1 MTEPSLP
8 ESTYAVLGL
17 VDKIPDSSGYD
28 LASVASMSLALFW
41 PVSRTLLYREL
52 ERVTRLGW
60 VEASRVE
67 QSHAPNKWT
76 YRATADGRTALT
88 RWLRRPPDS
97 LGSTR
102 NPVLLRLFFAHRMS
116 NSAITSLLG
125 AYRRQ
130 LQIQLDHLLG
140 VVDKMEAISTPA
152 ARSGRVVA
160 QHGVATIRARLE
172 WTIDA
177 ERQLTGEDSG
187 RRSAAPN
194 RPTDLP

>member
-1 MTEPSLP
+1 MTKPPLP

-17 VDKIPDSSGYD
+17 VDKVPGSSGYD

-52 ERVTRLGW
+52 ERLARLGW

-76 YRATADGRTALT
+76 YRVTAAGRTALT
-88 RWLRRPPDS
+88 RWLRRPPTTV
-97 LGSTR
+97 GSTR
-102 NPVLLRLFFAHRMS
+102 NPILLRLFFAHRMS
-116 NSAITSLLG
+116 NSAIKTLLAG
-125 AYRRQ
+125 YREQ
-130 LQIQLDHLLG
+130 LQIQLDQLLS
-140 VVDKMEAISTPA
+140 VVDKMEALSTPA

-160 QHGVATIRARLE
+160 DHGVATTRARLE

-187 RRSAAPN
+187 RPPGAFE
-194 RPTDLP
+194 